1 MRVRSFVVALI
12 VAAGGSLVMALPVD
26 AACTISATP
35 VTFGGY
41 NVFGVTPLDA
51 AGQVTFRCVGP
62 PTPLVRIT
70 LDKGG
75 APSFSPRLL
84 HSGGQTL
91 SYNLYL
97 DAARTVTWGDGTG
110 GTQFFL
116 LANPQN
122 GQSVAVPVYGRVP
135 AGQDVSA
142 GSYTNTVTVTIF
154 F

>member
-1 MRVRSFVVALI
+1 MPVRSFVFAFI
-12 VAAGGSLVMALPVD
+12 VAAGGSLVMAAPAG

-35 VTFGGY
+35 VTFGSY
-41 NVFGVTPLDA
+41 NVFATTPLDA

-62 PTPLVRIT
+62 PVPRVRIT
-70 LDKGG
+70 LGAGG
-75 APSFSPRLL
+75 APSFSPRRLQL
-84 HSGGQTL
+84 GGQTL

-97 DAARTVTWGDGTG
+97 DGARTVIWGDGTG

-154 F
+154 V